1 MIIKEQNT
9 GIYWLDTLPGYP
21 VVIFPIEKI
30 SKMDKKEINE
40 LATTFATSC
49 LNEANNMVVVDPF
62 TRKRK
67 ASLNNVAD
75 LVFTAIRENK
85 QIEHLIKSNHFSTGM
100 SVDLNSNHVPGS
112 LMFIEKIEGVA
123 YGDYHHVFNS
133 FQEGYGITHPPHQDY
148 EFDRLV
154 LSTLLVIHESLH
166 SYISYIQSLKARKDW
181 YNGSDFGTINTMARE
196 FSLFAYEAINSVFS
210 YEGYEDILKNGVRD
224 LKEEALIDS
233 VSLTGLYRAYYAI
246 LKENDE
252 QYSTDGKKFPAQH
265 ENFLLYPL
273 RFKENV
279 DSYEMFGTIR
289 PAFTDRNST
298 LGVSKTKYRT
308 GNMQINFMKLIA
320 HLAGEVFLTTH
331 SSIPHDT
338 DQRVENSEVI
348 VKHHEH
354 NLYRVIMGLFNMN
367 NVNYNLFDPPPH
379 TQIHTLKESIDN
391 VIEPQPQEPTTT
403 TTEPTPEKEKTNE

>member
-30 SKMDKKEINE
+30 NKMEMKEINE

-67 ASLNNVAD
+67 ASLINVAD

-273 RFKENV
+273 SFKETV

-289 PAFTDRNST
+289 PAFTDRKST

-308 GNMQINFMKLIA
+308 GNMQINFIKLIA

-354 NLYRVIMGLFNMN
+354 NLYRVIMGLFAMN
-367 NVNYNLFDPPPH
+367 NVNQNRFDPPTH
-379 TQIHTLKESIDN
+379 TQSNIIKENTND
-391 VIEPQPQEPTTT
+391 VIEQQLQEPTTT

>member
-30 SKMDKKEINE
+30 NKMEMKEINE

-67 ASLNNVAD
+67 ASLINVAD

-181 YNGSDFGTINTMARE
+181 YNSSDFGTLNTMARE
-196 FSLFAYEAINSVFS
+196 FSLFVYEAINSVFS

-233 VSLTGLYRAYYAI
+233 VSLTGLYRAYYVV

-273 RFKENV
+273 SFKENV
-279 DSYEMFGTIR
+279 DSYGMFGAIR
-289 PAFTDRNST
+289 PAFTDRKST

-308 GNMQINFMKLIA
+308 GNMQINFIKLIA

-354 NLYRVIMGLFNMN
+354 NLYRVIMGLFAMN
-367 NVNYNLFDPPPH
+367 NVNQNLFDPPSH
-379 TQIHTLKESIDN
+379 TQSNIIKENTND
-391 VIEPQPQEPTTT
+391 VIEQQFQEPTTT
-403 TTEPTPEKEKTNE
+403 KPTPEKEKSNE